1 MEIREGTAKSIKGIR
16 EREKMMSDAMQT
28 IRGQIDAIVA
38 LNRSLLQRVMGERT
52 INGSFSLV
60 KQSTEERELTEK
72 TMEDYADPMEE
83 DDDIHSP
90 LFEMK

>member
-1 MEIREGTAKSIKGIR
+1 
-16 EREKMMSDAMQT
+16 
-28 IRGQIDAIVA
+28 
-38 LNRSLLQRVMGERT
+38 MGERT

-60 KQSTEERELTEK
+60 KQSTEERELVEK